1 MTGLAPQFQVGDAV
15 LARFE
20 ALRDEAVHHV
30 LDASEA
36 AFPDIY
42 SRFGPKGRAACG
54 EDIGFHLDFLRPVLE
69 TNEIAPFI
77 GYLTWLAHLLR
88 SRGVPDRSVNRS
100 LDDLSAFFQARLGEQ
115 SGPIVAALAAGQ
127 VALTREIPES
137 GLDHPCPDRWAEAEP
152 YSAAALRGNRREALA
167 LLDQALLR
175 EKSLPGVSVHVIQPA
190 MYEVG
195 RQWQRNN
202 VSVAQEHLATAFS
215 QSWMSR
221 GMARVS
227 PAPPNGL
234 RALFGVLAGNHHVM
248 GYRMVADAFELAGWT
263 THGMGSGAGVAS
275 VAEQIRSLHP
285 HLVGFS
291 GSLPQHLRG
300 LRDTIRALRELFG
313 KSCPKIVVGGL
324 VFNQFPNLAGWV
336 GADILAADAIAAIG
350 AAAGMFTRA

>member
-1 MTGLAPQFQVGDAV
+1 MEKLAPRYQVGDAV
-15 LARFE
+15 LTRFE
-20 ALRDEAVHHV
+20 ELREQAVHHV

-77 GYLTWLAHLLR
+77 GYLTWLVHLLR
-88 SRGVPDRSVNRS
+88 SRGVPDHSVSRS
-100 LDDLSAFFQARLGEQ
+100 LDDLSAFFQARLGQQ
-115 SGPIVAALAAGQ
+115 SVPIVAALAAGQ
-127 VALTREIPES
+127 TALANQIPAS
-137 GLDHPCPDRWAEAEP
+137 GFDSLCPDPWEEAVP

-175 EKSLPGVSVHVIQPA
+175 EGSLPGVSVHVIQPA

-202 VSVAQEHLATAFS
+202 VSVAQEHLASAFS

-221 GMARVS
+221 GMARAS
-227 PAPPNGL
+227 AAPLNGL
-234 RALFGVLAGNHHVM
+234 RALFGALSGNHHVM
-248 GYRMVADAFELAGWT
+248 GVRMVADAFELAGWS
-263 THGMGSGAGVAS
+263 THGMGPDAGAES
-275 VAEQIRSLHP
+275 VAEQIRSLRP

-300 LRDTIRALRELFG
+300 LRETIRALRALFG
-313 KSCPKIVVGGL
+313 ESCPKIVVGGL

-336 GADILAADAIAAIG
+336 GADILAADAMAAIG
-350 AAAGMFTRA
+350 AAAGMFTPA